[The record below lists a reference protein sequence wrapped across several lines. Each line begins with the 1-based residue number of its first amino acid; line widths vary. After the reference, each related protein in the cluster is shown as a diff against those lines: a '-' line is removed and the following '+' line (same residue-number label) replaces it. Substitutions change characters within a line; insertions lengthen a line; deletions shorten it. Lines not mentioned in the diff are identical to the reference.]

1 MLGRVS
7 LRFLSGGALSNPA
20 ERTTGTS
27 LLRQIRRG
35 CRFGGIPVAFAALG
49 TLVLEHGFPLSSE
62 WVVLGRE
69 LQRILLWAL
78 TLLLLVSVFRGGGL
92 RSTLR
97 SRWLDLTVLVLALL
111 VLLLPESVLARA
123 LGRLGISDPGDLASA
138 YLDVTQ
144 VLLVAAVIP
153 EALRYSRRLMRLRI
167 NPSVLILMS
176 FFLAALAGAL
186 ALMLPRA
193 VRGEPLGFLEALFMS
208 TSAVSVTGLSVVD
221 PATRFS
227 PLGQGILLALIQ
239 IGGLGI
245 MTLTTFFAQMLMGQA
260 DLKTASSVEH
270 LLADSSLS
278 RARATVGRIAL
289 LTFGIEALGSVVLYY
304 HLPPEIVP
312 EGRRGF
318 FSVFHSVSAFCNA
331 GFALTSLNLAD
342 PAVRDAPGV
351 LLPVAA
357 LITLG
362 GLGFPVYLSL
372 WGWVR
377 TRLSGL
383 RLPLNLHTKIVLA
396 TSLVLVVAGTLGIW
410 VLETGRIAGSSGR
423 REDALHAL
431 FQAVSARTA
440 GFNSIDFGAVTPA
453 CLLLVM
459 FLMWIGGS
467 PASTAGGIRTTT
479 LTLALL
485 TLRSMVRG
493 GARVEIF
500 RREISQISIGKAFST
515 MLLSVLLIG
524 TAFFVMLIL
533 EDEPF
538 HHLAFEVV
546 SAVGT
551 VGLST
556 GITPNLSSPGKA
568 MLILLM
574 LVGRAGL
581 LGTVAAF
588 VPLER
593 ERQHDFPKED
603 VLV

>member
-1 MLGRVS
+1 MRVLSREALLNPVARKPHVS
-7 LRFLSGGALSNPA
+7 LR
-20 ERTTGTS
+20 
-27 LLRQIRRG
+27 RQIRRG
-35 CRFGGIPVAFAALG
+35 CRFGGVPVAFLALG
-49 TLVLEHGFPLSSE
+49 SLVVEYGFPLESE
-62 WVVLGRE
+62 WVALGQE
-69 LQRILLWAL
+69 FQHILLWAL
-78 TLLLLVSVFRGGGL
+78 TVLLLVSVLLGEGF

-97 SRWLDLTVLVLALL
+97 FRWLDVTVLVLALL
-111 VLLLPESVLARA
+111 VLLLPGSGLARA
-123 LGRLGISDPGDLASA
+123 AGWFGISDPGDLASA
-138 YLDVTQ
+138 SLALTQ
-144 VLLVAAVIP
+144 VLLVAAVVP
-153 EALRYSRRLMRLRI
+153 EALRYSGRLMRLRI

-193 VRGEPLGFLEALFMS
+193 ARGEPLGFLEALFMS

-245 MTLTTFFAQMLMGQA
+245 MTLTTFFAQVLMGGA
-260 DLKTASSVEH
+260 DLRTASTVEH
-270 LLADSSLS
+270 LLGESSLS

-289 LTFGIEALGSVVLYY
+289 LTFGIEALGSVVLYH

-372 WGWVR
+372 WSWMR
-377 TRLSGL
+377 MRLSGR

-396 TSLVLVVAGTLGIW
+396 TSVVLLLAGTLGIW
-410 VLETGRIAGSSGR
+410 VLESGRIAGSSGPG
-423 REDALHAL
+423 EDALHAL
-431 FQAVSARTA
+431 FQSVSARTA

-485 TLRSMVRG
+485 TLRSMVRR

-500 RREISQISIGKAFST
+500 RREISQVSIGRAFST

-524 TAFFVMLIL
+524 TAVFVMLIL
-533 EDEPF
+533 EDDPF
-538 HHLAFEVV
+538 HQLAFEVV

-551 VGLST
+551 VGFST
-556 GITPNLSSPGKA
+556 GITPGLSPPGKA
-568 MLILLM
+568 LLILLM